1 MDKYNV
7 TGMSCSACSA
17 SVEKAVKKVTIKKK
31 QSITLKTK
39 LTPTKGISKEVTW
52 TSSNPKVAKV
62 TAKGKVTGKKKGTVK
77 ITAKAKDGS
86 GKKATITIKVK

>member
-1 MDKYNV
+1 M
-7 TGMSCSACSA
+7 
-17 SVEKAVKKVTIKKK
+17 KKVTIKKK
-31 QSITLKTK
+31 QSVTLKAN

-52 TSSNPKVAKV
+52 ISGNPKIAKV

-86 GKKATITIKVK
+86 GKKATITLKVK